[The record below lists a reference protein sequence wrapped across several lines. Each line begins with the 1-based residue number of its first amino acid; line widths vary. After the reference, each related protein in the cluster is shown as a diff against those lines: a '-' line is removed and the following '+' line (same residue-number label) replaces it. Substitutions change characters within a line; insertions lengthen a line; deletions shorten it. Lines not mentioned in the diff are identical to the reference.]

1 MRLLDTGLRHH
12 VLRYLWQSL
21 AAGAV
26 ILVVLM
32 LLDAVQQTAI
42 IASLGA
48 SAFIVFAA
56 PRSYSAE
63 PRAILGGYAVG
74 TVCGI
79 AAMETVSAFTSC
91 GAEWN
96 VWQAAAGAAAVALSL
111 FVMTVTDTEHPPAAG
126 LGLAFVLNPWDA
138 ATVAV
143 VIGAAGLLTLAGMLL
158 KRWLLDLV

>member
-1 MRLLDTGLRHH
+1 MRLLDTDLRHH

-26 ILVVLM
+26 ILVVLL

-42 IASLGA
+42 IAALGA

-63 PRAILGGYAVG
+63 PRAILGGYSVG
-74 TVCGI
+74 TLCGI
-79 AAMETVSAFTSC
+79 AAMETVSALTSC
-91 GAEWN
+91 GMEWN
-96 VWQAAAGAAAVALSL
+96 LWQAAAGAIAVALSL
-111 FVMTVTDTEHPPAAG
+111 FIMTVTDTEHPPAAG
-126 LGLAFVLNPWDA
+126 LALAFVLNPWDLS
-138 ATVAV
+138 TVGV
-143 VIGAAGLLTLAGMLL
+143 VIGAAAILTLAGRLL

>member
-1 MRLLDTGLRHH
+1 MRLLDAGLRHH
-12 VLRYLWQSL
+12 FLRYLWQSL

-26 ILVVLM
+26 ILVVLV
-32 LLDAVQQTAI
+32 LLDEVQQTAI
-42 IASLGA
+42 IAALGA

-56 PRSYSAE
+56 PRSYSAK

-74 TVCGI
+74 TICGI
-79 AAMETVSAFTSC
+79 AAMELVAAFTSC

-96 VWQAAAGAAAVALSL
+96 IWRAVAGAGAVALSL
-111 FVMTVTDTEHPPAAG
+111 FLMTVTDTEHPPAAG
-126 LGLAFVLNPWDA
+126 LGLAFVLNPWDF

-143 VIGAAGLLTLAGMLL
+143 VLGAAGLLTLAGRLL

>member
-1 MRLLDTGLRHH
+1 MRFLDTGLRHH
-12 VLRYLWQSL
+12 VLRYIWQSL

-26 ILVVLM
+26 IFLVLM

-56 PRSYSAE
+56 PNSYSAE
-63 PRAILGGYAVG
+63 PRAVLGGYAVG
-74 TVCGI
+74 TACGMLGMV
-79 AAMETVSAFTSC
+79 AVSTLTS
-91 GAEWN
+91 GGSEWTAWRA
-96 VWQAAAGAAAVALSL
+96 VAGAAAVAVSL
-111 FVMTVTDTEHPPAAG
+111 FVMTVTDTEHPPAS
-126 LGLAFVLNPWDA
+126 GLALAFLLNPWDM

-143 VIGAAGLLTLAGMLL
+143 VLGAAGILTLAGRLL

>member
-1 MRLLDTGLRHH
+1 MRFLDTGLRHH
-12 VLRYLWQSL
+12 VLRYIWQSL

-56 PRSYSAE
+56 PNSYSAK

-74 TVCGI
+74 TACGI
-79 AAMETVSAFTSC
+79 LSMLTVQALTSC
-91 GAEWN
+91 GTEWT
-96 VWQAAAGAAAVALSL
+96 VWRAVAGAAAVAVSM
-111 FVMTVTDTEHPPAAG
+111 FVMTVTDTEHPPAS
-126 LGLAFVLNPWDA
+126 GLAMAFLLNPWDM

-143 VIGAAGLLTLAGMLL
+143 VMGAAGILTLAGRLL